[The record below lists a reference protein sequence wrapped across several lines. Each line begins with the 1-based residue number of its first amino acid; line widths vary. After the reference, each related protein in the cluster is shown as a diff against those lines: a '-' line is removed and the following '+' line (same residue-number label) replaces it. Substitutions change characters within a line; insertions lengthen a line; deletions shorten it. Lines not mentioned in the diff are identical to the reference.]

1 MYKILKAEKLSEN
14 IFLMDVHAPRVASH
28 CEPGQF
34 VIVKMDE
41 KGERIPLTICDYDRE
56 AGTITIVV
64 QEVGASTVKM
74 SELKAGDSFRDFVGP
89 LGCASEFVEEDIE
102 ELKKQKILFVA
113 GGLGTA
119 PVYPQV
125 KWLHEHGVDADVIIG
140 AKTKDLVI
148 MEKEMEAVAGNLY
161 VTTDDGSYGRSGMV
175 TQVIKDL
182 VEKEGETLSYDN
194 IENQEIFAVELRKFL
209 DEFQQIPCE
218 NGPDAGKHNFYRG
231 GNLKVYN
238 HETVEALN
246 TLSNNINNAKL
257 LDLWHLAL
265 ASNEQIKNM
274 WVHGDVAPGNLLIK
288 NGHLCAVIDFGIL
301 GVGDPACDYAMAW
314 TFFNSQGREVFLKG
328 LSQAMRN
335 RAMGWALWKA
345 LITYES
351 DEEERRV
358 QARYTIAQIE
368 KDYD

>member
-1 MYKILKAEKLSEN
+1 MSHEEIIKKEKIYFELVTRLGSEMLENGGEIFRTGDVMTYAAHALGLKDFN
-14 IFLMDVHAPRVASH
+14 T
-28 CEPGQF
+28 F
-34 VIVKMDE
+34 VIAN
-41 KGERIPLTICDYDRE
+41 G
-56 AGTITIVV
+56 
-64 QEVGASTVKM
+64 
-74 SELKAGDSFRDFVGP
+74 
-89 LGCASEFVEEDIE
+89 
-102 ELKKQKILFVA
+102 
-113 GGLGTA
+113 
-119 PVYPQV
+119 
-125 KWLHEHGVDADVIIG
+125 
-140 AKTKDLVI
+140 
-148 MEKEMEAVAGNLY
+148 
-161 VTTDDGSYGRSGMV
+161 
-175 TQVIKDL
+175 
-182 VEKEGETLSYDN
+182 
-194 IENQEIFAVELRKFL
+194 IFASMLTDSQMYSCRVRYISLSPINICRL
-209 DEFQQIPCE
+209 
-218 NGPDAGKHNFYRG
+218 
-231 GNLKVYN
+231 
-238 HETVEALN
+238 EALN